1 MIGAYIPPQDTT
13 TLHYISK
20 ASDRFAGQPIIL
32 LGDIN
37 VDLRTQ
43 TPDNRDTEIMALLA
57 TLGLE
62 DMAAHFIQRKKFRHG
77 NTWQMER
84 DGTTL
89 QSQCDYILGT
99 DRRIFKY
106 ISIKDPFYNSDH
118 FMVTGGIR
126 SAPKIDNIKYLGAVE
141 NSLCAI
147 KCHKQRQ
154 RWNMTN

>member
-20 ASDRFAGQPIIL
+20 ASDHFAGQPIIL

-84 DGTTL
+84 DGTL
-89 QSQCDYILGT
+89 LHSRCYYILGA

-106 ISIKDPFYNSDH
+106 ITVKDPFYNSDH
-118 FMVTGGIR
+118 LMVTGGIR
-126 SAPKIDNIKYLGAVE
+126 SAPKSDNIRYLRSRQKFPLHH
-141 NSLCAI
+141 N
-147 KCHKQRQ
+147 CHKQRQ